1 MQRKKLLALEINKN
15 RADVP
20 AMQAVVELQH
30 KGKYVNYTTHQY
42 NYVYDAFIDESTGE
56 KTLIVDMFKPA
67 PAAEFLY
74 RLFIGKNKQGDDKWF
89 IVKSD
94 GTVSESSL
102 PVDYYCNQFYYQ
114 FSADTDKVID
124 EYLSDTKSYA
134 KGKGIK
140 KIIAWQKAVRE
151 KRLKDKYQKIKDS
164 ISYELAEIRPLP
176 QSVHKWIDN
185 TVMAYSRYMFYDANG
200 KKQTTAN
207 AMISLC
213 ENLKLM
219 RDKHLYEALGFE
231 TFDTYTE
238 QACGIKRRQAY
249 NYISTYEKLGGTV
262 LQSNAQLGIT
272 KLQLLTEV
280 CAVDRA
286 EIIAENDLA
295 GMSVKEIK
303 ELVEKS
309 KQQGEQLALLGDEL
323 NDSNNAQKSLQA
335 DKQNLAEENKL
346 LHKRIKE
353 LESKPVEVA
362 VQEPTQAQIEAA
374 AKSKI
379 NSLKAS
385 FEKEKQNAVEEAV
398 KQATEKTKSSVKETL
413 EKDYKAKLESI
424 EKERQAALDK
434 AKQLANRLDK
444 NADAELV
451 TATLYFN
458 ELQAQLDKFINSV
471 EKICETNSAQGEKL
485 KQIAQNFL
493 SNTIANLN

>member
-1 MQRKKLLALEINKN
+1 M
-15 RADVP
+15 
-20 AMQAVVELQH
+20 
-30 KGKYVNYTTHQY
+30 
-42 NYVYDAFIDESTGE
+42 
-56 KTLIVDMFKPA
+56 
-67 PAAEFLY
+67 
-74 RLFIGKNKQGDDKWF
+74 
-89 IVKSD
+89 SD
-94 GTVSESSL
+94 NSSIMSIT
-102 PVDYYCNQFYYQ
+102 DFNITEM
-114 FSADTDKVID
+114 SADTMSA
-124 EYLSDTKSYA
+124 LNTHQ
-134 KGKGIK
+134 
-140 KIIAWQKAVRE
+140 KIIT
-151 KRLKDKYQKIKDS
+151 
-164 ISYELAEIRPLP
+164 AE
-176 QSVHKWIDN
+176 
-185 TVMAYSRYMFYDANG
+185 
-200 KKQTTAN
+200 QTAAN
-207 AMISLC
+207 AMLSLC

-219 RDKHLYEALGFE
+219 RDKRLYEALGFE

-280 CAVDRA
+280 CAVDRDDFV
-286 EIIAENDLA
+286 AENDLA

-303 ELVEKS
+303 KLVEKS

-335 DKQNLAEENKL
+335 DKQNLAEENKS

-362 VQEPTQAQIEAA
+362 VQEPTAEQIEAA

-379 NSLKAS
+379 DSLKAS
-385 FEKEKQNAVEEAV
+385 FEKEKQNAIEEAV
-398 KQATEKTKSSVKETL
+398 RKATEKAKSSVKETL
-413 EKDYKAKLESI
+413 EKEYKIKLESI

-434 AKQLANRLDK
+434 AKQLANKLDK

-471 EKICETNSAQGEKL
+471 EKIVETNQEQGEKL
-485 KQIAQNFL
+485 KHIVKNFL

>member
-1 MQRKKLLALEINKN
+1 MSDNSSIMSI
-15 RADVP
+15 ADFNITE
-20 AMQAVVELQH
+20 M
-30 KGKYVNYTTHQY
+30 
-42 NYVYDAFIDESTGE
+42 
-56 KTLIVDMFKPA
+56 
-67 PAAEFLY
+67 
-74 RLFIGKNKQGDDKWF
+74 
-89 IVKSD
+89 
-94 GTVSESSL
+94 
-102 PVDYYCNQFYYQ
+102 
-114 FSADTDKVID
+114 SADTMSA
-124 EYLSDTKSYA
+124 LSTHQ
-134 KGKGIK
+134 
-140 KIIAWQKAVRE
+140 KIIT
-151 KRLKDKYQKIKDS
+151 
-164 ISYELAEIRPLP
+164 AE
-176 QSVHKWIDN
+176 
-185 TVMAYSRYMFYDANG
+185 
-200 KKQTTAN
+200 QTAAN

-231 TFDTYTE
+231 TFDTYSE

-434 AKQLANRLDK
+434 AKQLAIKLDK
-444 NADAELV
+444 NADADLV

-458 ELQAQLDKFINSV
+458 ELQSHLKKFINSV

>member
-1 MQRKKLLALEINKN
+1 MSDNSSIMSI
-15 RADVP
+15 ADFNITE
-20 AMQAVVELQH
+20 M
-30 KGKYVNYTTHQY
+30 
-42 NYVYDAFIDESTGE
+42 
-56 KTLIVDMFKPA
+56 
-67 PAAEFLY
+67 
-74 RLFIGKNKQGDDKWF
+74 
-89 IVKSD
+89 
-94 GTVSESSL
+94 
-102 PVDYYCNQFYYQ
+102 
-114 FSADTDKVID
+114 SADTMSA
-124 EYLSDTKSYA
+124 LNTHQ
-134 KGKGIK
+134 
-140 KIIAWQKAVRE
+140 KIIT
-151 KRLKDKYQKIKDS
+151 
-164 ISYELAEIRPLP
+164 AE
-176 QSVHKWIDN
+176 
-185 TVMAYSRYMFYDANG
+185 
-200 KKQTTAN
+200 QTAAN

-238 QACGIKRRQAY
+238 QACGFKRRQAY
-249 NYISTYEKLGGTV
+249 NHIRTYEKLGGTF

-280 CAVDRA
+280 CAVDRDDFV
-286 EIIAENDLA
+286 AENDLA
-295 GMSVKEIK
+295 GMSVKGIK

-335 DKQNLAEENKL
+335 DKQNLAEENKS

-362 VQEPTQAQIEAA
+362 VQEPTAEQIEAA

-398 KQATEKTKSSVKETL
+398 RQATEKTKSSVKETL

-434 AKQLANRLDK
+434 AKQLANKLDK

-471 EKICETNSAQGEKL
+471 EKICEINSVQGEKL
-485 KQIAQNFL
+485 KQIAKDFL
-493 SNTIANLN
+493 NSTITNLN

>member
-1 MQRKKLLALEINKN
+1 MSDNSSIMSI
-15 RADVP
+15 ADFNITE
-20 AMQAVVELQH
+20 M
-30 KGKYVNYTTHQY
+30 
-42 NYVYDAFIDESTGE
+42 
-56 KTLIVDMFKPA
+56 
-67 PAAEFLY
+67 
-74 RLFIGKNKQGDDKWF
+74 
-89 IVKSD
+89 
-94 GTVSESSL
+94 
-102 PVDYYCNQFYYQ
+102 
-114 FSADTDKVID
+114 SADTMSA
-124 EYLSDTKSYA
+124 LNTHQ
-134 KGKGIK
+134 
-140 KIIAWQKAVRE
+140 KIIT
-151 KRLKDKYQKIKDS
+151 
-164 ISYELAEIRPLP
+164 AE
-176 QSVHKWIDN
+176 
-185 TVMAYSRYMFYDANG
+185 
-200 KKQTTAN
+200 QTAAN

-280 CAVDRA
+280 CAVDRDDF
-286 EIIAENDLA
+286 IADNDLA

>member
-1 MQRKKLLALEINKN
+1 MSDNSSIMSI
-15 RADVP
+15 ADFNITE
-20 AMQAVVELQH
+20 M
-30 KGKYVNYTTHQY
+30 
-42 NYVYDAFIDESTGE
+42 
-56 KTLIVDMFKPA
+56 
-67 PAAEFLY
+67 
-74 RLFIGKNKQGDDKWF
+74 
-89 IVKSD
+89 
-94 GTVSESSL
+94 
-102 PVDYYCNQFYYQ
+102 
-114 FSADTDKVID
+114 SADTMSA
-124 EYLSDTKSYA
+124 LNTHQ
-134 KGKGIK
+134 
-140 KIIAWQKAVRE
+140 KIIT
-151 KRLKDKYQKIKDS
+151 
-164 ISYELAEIRPLP
+164 AE
-176 QSVHKWIDN
+176 
-185 TVMAYSRYMFYDANG
+185 
-200 KKQTTAN
+200 QTAAN
-207 AMISLC
+207 AMMSLC

-231 TFDTYTE
+231 TFDGYTE
-238 QACGIKRRQAY
+238 RACGIKRRQAY

-280 CAVDRA
+280 CAVDRDDF
-286 EIIAENDLA
+286 IADNDLA
-295 GMSVKEIK
+295 GMSVREIK

-323 NDSNNAQKSLQA
+323 NDSNTVQKSLQS
-335 DKQNLAEENKL
+335 DKKNLTDENKL
-346 LHKRIKE
+346 LQKRIKE
-353 LESKPVEVA
+353 LEDKPVEVA

-434 AKQLANRLDK
+434 AKQLANKLDK
-444 NADAELV
+444 NADADLV

-458 ELQAQLDKFINSV
+458 ELQSHLKKFINSV

>member
-1 MQRKKLLALEINKN
+1 MQKTKP
-15 RADVP
+15 P
-20 AMQAVVELQH
+20 A
-30 KGKYVNYTTHQY
+30 
-42 NYVYDAFIDESTGE
+42 
-56 KTLIVDMFKPA
+56 
-67 PAAEFLY
+67 
-74 RLFIGKNKQGDDKWF
+74 
-89 IVKSD
+89 
-94 GTVSESSL
+94 
-102 PVDYYCNQFYYQ
+102 
-114 FSADTDKVID
+114 
-124 EYLSDTKSYA
+124 
-134 KGKGIK
+134 
-140 KIIAWQKAVRE
+140 
-151 KRLKDKYQKIKDS
+151 
-164 ISYELAEIRPLP
+164 
-176 QSVHKWIDN
+176 
-185 TVMAYSRYMFYDANG
+185 
-200 KKQTTAN
+200 
-207 AMISLC
+207 
-213 ENLKLM
+213 
-219 RDKHLYEALGFE
+219 
-231 TFDTYTE
+231 
-238 QACGIKRRQAY
+238 
-249 NYISTYEKLGGTV
+249 
-262 LQSNAQLGIT
+262 NAQLGIT

-379 NSLKAS
+379 DSLKAS
-385 FEKEKQNAVEEAV
+385 FEKEKQSAVEEAV
-398 KQATEKTKSSVKETL
+398 KEATEKAQTSVKDEL
-413 EKDYKAKLESI
+413 EKTYRAKLEAI
-424 EKERQAALDK
+424 DKEKTDAIKK
-434 AKQLANRLDK
+434 AEQLANKLDK
-444 NADAELV
+444 NADADLV

-458 ELQAQLDKFINSV
+458 ELQSHLKKFINSV

>member
-1 MQRKKLLALEINKN
+1 MSDNSSIMSIMDIGDFNITEINEDTKTSLALHQKILATEQAGAIIK
-15 RADVP
+15 V
-20 AMQAVVELQH
+20 MQ
-30 KGKYVNYTTHQY
+30 
-42 NYVYDAFIDESTGE
+42 
-56 KTLIVDMFKPA
+56 
-67 PAAEFLY
+67 
-74 RLFIGKNKQGDDKWF
+74 GKN
-89 IVKSD
+89 
-94 GTVSESSL
+94 L
-102 PVDYYCNQFYYQ
+102 
-114 FSADTDKVID
+114 
-124 EYLSDTKSYA
+124 
-134 KGKGIK
+134 
-140 KIIAWQKAVRE
+140 KI
-151 KRLKDKYQKIKDS
+151 
-164 ISYELAEIRPLP
+164 
-176 QSVHKWIDN
+176 
-185 TVMAYSRYMFYDANG
+185 
-200 KKQTTAN
+200 
-207 AMISLC
+207 
-213 ENLKLM
+213 M
-219 RDKHLYEALGFE
+219 RDIKLFNTLGFDSFE
-231 TFDTYTE
+231 EYTE
-238 QACGIKRRQAY
+238 RACGIKRRQAY
-249 NYISTYEKLGGTV
+249 NYITIYEKLGEKF

-280 CAVDRA
+280 SAVDRDDFV
-286 EIIAENDLA
+286 AENDLA

-424 EKERQAALDK
+424 KKERQAALDK
-434 AKQLANRLDK
+434 AKQLAIKLDK
-444 NADAELV
+444 NADADLV

-458 ELQAQLDKFINSV
+458 ELQSHLKKFINSV

>member
-1 MQRKKLLALEINKN
+1 MSDNSSIMSI
-15 RADVP
+15 ADFNITE
-20 AMQAVVELQH
+20 M
-30 KGKYVNYTTHQY
+30 
-42 NYVYDAFIDESTGE
+42 
-56 KTLIVDMFKPA
+56 
-67 PAAEFLY
+67 
-74 RLFIGKNKQGDDKWF
+74 
-89 IVKSD
+89 
-94 GTVSESSL
+94 
-102 PVDYYCNQFYYQ
+102 
-114 FSADTDKVID
+114 SADTMSALNIHQ
-124 EYLSDTKSYA
+124 
-134 KGKGIK
+134 
-140 KIIAWQKAVRE
+140 KIIT
-151 KRLKDKYQKIKDS
+151 
-164 ISYELAEIRPLP
+164 AE
-176 QSVHKWIDN
+176 
-185 TVMAYSRYMFYDANG
+185 
-200 KKQTTAN
+200 QTAAN

-219 RDKHLYEALGFE
+219 RDKHLYEALGFKK
-231 TFDTYTE
+231 FDTYTE

-434 AKQLANRLDK
+434 

>member
-1 MQRKKLLALEINKN
+1 
-15 RADVP
+15 
-20 AMQAVVELQH
+20 
-30 KGKYVNYTTHQY
+30 
-42 NYVYDAFIDESTGE
+42 
-56 KTLIVDMFKPA
+56 
-67 PAAEFLY
+67 
-74 RLFIGKNKQGDDKWF
+74 
-89 IVKSD
+89 
-94 GTVSESSL
+94 
-102 PVDYYCNQFYYQ
+102 
-114 FSADTDKVID
+114 
-124 EYLSDTKSYA
+124 
-134 KGKGIK
+134 
-140 KIIAWQKAVRE
+140 
-151 KRLKDKYQKIKDS
+151 
-164 ISYELAEIRPLP
+164 
-176 QSVHKWIDN
+176 
-185 TVMAYSRYMFYDANG
+185 
-200 KKQTTAN
+200 
-207 AMISLC
+207 MISLC

-280 CAVDRA
+280 CAVDRDDFV
-286 EIIAENDLA
+286 AENDLA

-335 DKQNLAEENKL
+335 DKQNLTDENKL

-434 AKQLANRLDK
+434 AKQLAIKLDK
-444 NADAELV
+444 NADADLV
-451 TATLYFN
+451 AATLYFN
-458 ELQAQLDKFINSV
+458 ELQSHLKKFINSV

>member
-1 MQRKKLLALEINKN
+1 MSDNSSIMSI
-15 RADVP
+15 ADFNITE
-20 AMQAVVELQH
+20 M
-30 KGKYVNYTTHQY
+30 
-42 NYVYDAFIDESTGE
+42 
-56 KTLIVDMFKPA
+56 
-67 PAAEFLY
+67 
-74 RLFIGKNKQGDDKWF
+74 
-89 IVKSD
+89 
-94 GTVSESSL
+94 
-102 PVDYYCNQFYYQ
+102 
-114 FSADTDKVID
+114 SADTMSA
-124 EYLSDTKSYA
+124 LNTHQ
-134 KGKGIK
+134 
-140 KIIAWQKAVRE
+140 KIIT
-151 KRLKDKYQKIKDS
+151 
-164 ISYELAEIRPLP
+164 AE
-176 QSVHKWIDN
+176 
-185 TVMAYSRYMFYDANG
+185 
-200 KKQTTAN
+200 QTAAN

-323 NDSNNAQKSLQA
+323 NDSNNVQKSLQA
-335 DKQNLAEENKL
+335 DKQNLAEENKS

-362 VQEPTQAQIEAA
+362 VQEPTAEQIEAA

-413 EKDYKAKLESI
+413 EKEYKTKLESI

-485 KQIAQNFL
+485 KQIAKTFL
-493 SNTIANLN
+493 SDTIANLN

>member
-1 MQRKKLLALEINKN
+1 MSDSSIMSI
-15 RADVP
+15 ADFNITE
-20 AMQAVVELQH
+20 M
-30 KGKYVNYTTHQY
+30 
-42 NYVYDAFIDESTGE
+42 
-56 KTLIVDMFKPA
+56 
-67 PAAEFLY
+67 
-74 RLFIGKNKQGDDKWF
+74 
-89 IVKSD
+89 
-94 GTVSESSL
+94 
-102 PVDYYCNQFYYQ
+102 
-114 FSADTDKVID
+114 SADTISA
-124 EYLSDTKSYA
+124 LSTHQ
-134 KGKGIK
+134 
-140 KIIAWQKAVRE
+140 KIIT
-151 KRLKDKYQKIKDS
+151 
-164 ISYELAEIRPLP
+164 AE
-176 QSVHKWIDN
+176 
-185 TVMAYSRYMFYDANG
+185 
-200 KKQTTAN
+200 QTAAN

-280 CAVDRA
+280 CAVDRDDFV
-286 EIIAENDLA
+286 AENDLA

-353 LESKPVEVA
+353 LESKPIEVA

-398 KQATEKTKSSVKETL
+398 RQATEKAQTSVKDEL
-413 EKDYKAKLESI
+413 EKTYRAKLEAI
-424 EKERQAALDK
+424 DKEKAE
-434 AKQLANRLDK
+434 QLANKLDK
-444 NADAELV
+444 NADADLV

-458 ELQAQLDKFINSV
+458 ELQSHLKKFINSV
-471 EKICETNSAQGEKL
+471 EKIIETNPTKGEKL
-485 KQIAQNFL
+485 KQIAKAFL
-493 SNTIANLN
+493 SDTIANLN

>member
-1 MQRKKLLALEINKN
+1 MSDNSSIMSI
-15 RADVP
+15 ADFNITE
-20 AMQAVVELQH
+20 M
-30 KGKYVNYTTHQY
+30 
-42 NYVYDAFIDESTGE
+42 
-56 KTLIVDMFKPA
+56 
-67 PAAEFLY
+67 
-74 RLFIGKNKQGDDKWF
+74 
-89 IVKSD
+89 
-94 GTVSESSL
+94 
-102 PVDYYCNQFYYQ
+102 
-114 FSADTDKVID
+114 SADTMSA
-124 EYLSDTKSYA
+124 LNTHQ
-134 KGKGIK
+134 
-140 KIIAWQKAVRE
+140 KIIT
-151 KRLKDKYQKIKDS
+151 
-164 ISYELAEIRPLP
+164 AE
-176 QSVHKWIDN
+176 
-185 TVMAYSRYMFYDANG
+185 
-200 KKQTTAN
+200 QTAAN

-398 KQATEKTKSSVKETL
+398 KQATEKTQTSVKDEL
-413 EKDYKAKLESI
+413 EKTYRAKLEAI
-424 EKERQAALDK
+424 DKEKTDAIKK
-434 AKQLANRLDK
+434 AEQLANKLDK

-451 TATLYFN
+451 TATLYFGEIQRN
-458 ELQAQLDKFINSV
+458 TDKFTESV
-471 EKICETNSAQGEKL
+471 AKIAGSDPDKGEKL
-485 KQIAQNFL
+485 RGIAKSYFD
-493 SNTIANLN
+493 SIAYKFN

>member
-1 MQRKKLLALEINKN
+1 MSDNSSIMSI
-15 RADVP
+15 ADFNITE
-20 AMQAVVELQH
+20 M
-30 KGKYVNYTTHQY
+30 
-42 NYVYDAFIDESTGE
+42 
-56 KTLIVDMFKPA
+56 
-67 PAAEFLY
+67 
-74 RLFIGKNKQGDDKWF
+74 
-89 IVKSD
+89 
-94 GTVSESSL
+94 
-102 PVDYYCNQFYYQ
+102 
-114 FSADTDKVID
+114 SADTMSALNIHQ
-124 EYLSDTKSYA
+124 
-134 KGKGIK
+134 
-140 KIIAWQKAVRE
+140 KIIT
-151 KRLKDKYQKIKDS
+151 
-164 ISYELAEIRPLP
+164 AE
-176 QSVHKWIDN
+176 
-185 TVMAYSRYMFYDANG
+185 
-200 KKQTTAN
+200 QTAAN

-219 RDKHLYEALGFE
+219 RDKHLYEALGFKK
-231 TFDTYTE
+231 FDTYTE

-262 LQSNAQLGIT
+262 LQSNASLGIT

-280 CAVDRA
+280 CAVDRDDF
-286 EIIAENDLA
+286 IADNDLA

-346 LHKRIKE
+346 LHKQIKE

-385 FEKEKQNAVEEAV
+385 FEREKQNAVEEAV

-444 NADAELV
+444 NADTELV

>member
-1 MQRKKLLALEINKN
+1 MSDNSSIMSI
-15 RADVP
+15 ADFNITE
-20 AMQAVVELQH
+20 M
-30 KGKYVNYTTHQY
+30 
-42 NYVYDAFIDESTGE
+42 
-56 KTLIVDMFKPA
+56 
-67 PAAEFLY
+67 
-74 RLFIGKNKQGDDKWF
+74 
-89 IVKSD
+89 
-94 GTVSESSL
+94 
-102 PVDYYCNQFYYQ
+102 
-114 FSADTDKVID
+114 SADTMSA
-124 EYLSDTKSYA
+124 LNTHQ
-134 KGKGIK
+134 
-140 KIIAWQKAVRE
+140 KIIT
-151 KRLKDKYQKIKDS
+151 
-164 ISYELAEIRPLP
+164 AE
-176 QSVHKWIDN
+176 
-185 TVMAYSRYMFYDANG
+185 
-200 KKQTTAN
+200 QTAAN

-434 AKQLANRLDK
+434 AKQLAIKLDK
-444 NADAELV
+444 NADADLV
-451 TATLYFN
+451 AATLYFN
-458 ELQAQLDKFINSV
+458 ELQSHLKKFINSV

>member
-1 MQRKKLLALEINKN
+1 MSIMDIGDFNITEINEDTKTSLALHQKILATEQAGAIIK
-15 RADVP
+15 V
-20 AMQAVVELQH
+20 MQ
-30 KGKYVNYTTHQY
+30 
-42 NYVYDAFIDESTGE
+42 
-56 KTLIVDMFKPA
+56 
-67 PAAEFLY
+67 
-74 RLFIGKNKQGDDKWF
+74 GKN
-89 IVKSD
+89 
-94 GTVSESSL
+94 L
-102 PVDYYCNQFYYQ
+102 
-114 FSADTDKVID
+114 
-124 EYLSDTKSYA
+124 
-134 KGKGIK
+134 
-140 KIIAWQKAVRE
+140 KI
-151 KRLKDKYQKIKDS
+151 
-164 ISYELAEIRPLP
+164 
-176 QSVHKWIDN
+176 
-185 TVMAYSRYMFYDANG
+185 
-200 KKQTTAN
+200 
-207 AMISLC
+207 
-213 ENLKLM
+213 M
-219 RDKHLYEALGFE
+219 RDIKLFNTLGFDSFE
-231 TFDTYTE
+231 EYTE
-238 QACGIKRRQAY
+238 RACGIKRRQAY
-249 NYISTYEKLGGTV
+249 NYITIYEKLGEKF

-280 CAVDRA
+280 CAVDRDDFV
-286 EIIAENDLA
+286 AENDLA

-424 EKERQAALDK
+424 KKERQAALDK
-434 AKQLANRLDK
+434 AKQLAIKLDK
-444 NADAELV
+444 NADADLV

-458 ELQAQLDKFINSV
+458 ELQSHLKKFINSV

>member
-1 MQRKKLLALEINKN
+1 MSDNSSIMSI
-15 RADVP
+15 ADFNITE
-20 AMQAVVELQH
+20 M
-30 KGKYVNYTTHQY
+30 
-42 NYVYDAFIDESTGE
+42 
-56 KTLIVDMFKPA
+56 
-67 PAAEFLY
+67 
-74 RLFIGKNKQGDDKWF
+74 
-89 IVKSD
+89 
-94 GTVSESSL
+94 
-102 PVDYYCNQFYYQ
+102 
-114 FSADTDKVID
+114 SADTMSALNIHQ
-124 EYLSDTKSYA
+124 
-134 KGKGIK
+134 
-140 KIIAWQKAVRE
+140 KIIT
-151 KRLKDKYQKIKDS
+151 
-164 ISYELAEIRPLP
+164 AE
-176 QSVHKWIDN
+176 
-185 TVMAYSRYMFYDANG
+185 
-200 KKQTTAN
+200 QTAAN

-280 CAVDRA
+280 CAVDRDDFV
-286 EIIAENDLA
+286 AENDLA

-335 DKQNLAEENKL
+335 DKQNLTDENKL

-434 AKQLANRLDK
+434 AKQLAIKLDK
-444 NADAELV
+444 NADADLV
-451 TATLYFN
+451 AATLYFN
-458 ELQAQLDKFINSV
+458 ELQSHLKKFINSV

>member
-1 MQRKKLLALEINKN
+1 MSDNSSIMSI
-15 RADVP
+15 ADFNITE
-20 AMQAVVELQH
+20 M
-30 KGKYVNYTTHQY
+30 
-42 NYVYDAFIDESTGE
+42 
-56 KTLIVDMFKPA
+56 
-67 PAAEFLY
+67 
-74 RLFIGKNKQGDDKWF
+74 
-89 IVKSD
+89 
-94 GTVSESSL
+94 
-102 PVDYYCNQFYYQ
+102 
-114 FSADTDKVID
+114 SADTMSA
-124 EYLSDTKSYA
+124 LNTHQ
-134 KGKGIK
+134 
-140 KIIAWQKAVRE
+140 KIIT
-151 KRLKDKYQKIKDS
+151 
-164 ISYELAEIRPLP
+164 AE
-176 QSVHKWIDN
+176 
-185 TVMAYSRYMFYDANG
+185 
-200 KKQTTAN
+200 QTAAN

-434 AKQLANRLDK
+434 AKQLANKLDK

-485 KQIAQNFL
+485 KQIAKDFL
-493 SNTIANLN
+493 NSTITNLN

>member
-1 MQRKKLLALEINKN
+1 MSDNSSIMSI
-15 RADVP
+15 ADFNITE
-20 AMQAVVELQH
+20 M
-30 KGKYVNYTTHQY
+30 
-42 NYVYDAFIDESTGE
+42 
-56 KTLIVDMFKPA
+56 
-67 PAAEFLY
+67 
-74 RLFIGKNKQGDDKWF
+74 
-89 IVKSD
+89 
-94 GTVSESSL
+94 
-102 PVDYYCNQFYYQ
+102 
-114 FSADTDKVID
+114 SADTMSA
-124 EYLSDTKSYA
+124 LSTHQ
-134 KGKGIK
+134 
-140 KIIAWQKAVRE
+140 KIIT
-151 KRLKDKYQKIKDS
+151 
-164 ISYELAEIRPLP
+164 AE
-176 QSVHKWIDN
+176 
-185 TVMAYSRYMFYDANG
+185 
-200 KKQTTAN
+200 QTAAN
-207 AMISLC
+207 ALISLC

-231 TFDTYTE
+231 TFDGYTE
-238 QACGIKRRQAY
+238 RTCGIKRRQAY

-280 CAVDRA
+280 CAVDRDDFV
-286 EIIAENDLA
+286 AENDLA

-385 FEKEKQNAVEEAV
+385 FEREKQNAVEEAV

-458 ELQAQLDKFINSV
+458 ELQAKLDKFINSV

>member
-1 MQRKKLLALEINKN
+1 MSDNSSIMSI
-15 RADVP
+15 ADFNITE
-20 AMQAVVELQH
+20 M
-30 KGKYVNYTTHQY
+30 
-42 NYVYDAFIDESTGE
+42 
-56 KTLIVDMFKPA
+56 
-67 PAAEFLY
+67 
-74 RLFIGKNKQGDDKWF
+74 
-89 IVKSD
+89 
-94 GTVSESSL
+94 
-102 PVDYYCNQFYYQ
+102 
-114 FSADTDKVID
+114 SADTMSA
-124 EYLSDTKSYA
+124 LNTHQ
-134 KGKGIK
+134 
-140 KIIAWQKAVRE
+140 KIIT
-151 KRLKDKYQKIKDS
+151 
-164 ISYELAEIRPLP
+164 AE
-176 QSVHKWIDN
+176 
-185 TVMAYSRYMFYDANG
+185 
-200 KKQTTAN
+200 QTAAN

-231 TFDTYTE
+231 TFETYTE

-280 CAVDRA
+280 CAVDRDDF
-286 EIIAENDLA
+286 IADNDLA

-379 NSLKAS
+379 SSLKAS

-398 KQATEKTKSSVKETL
+398 KQATEKAQTSVKDEL
-413 EKDYKAKLESI
+413 EKTYRAKLEAI
-424 EKERQAALDK
+424 DKEKADAIKK
-434 AKQLANRLDK
+434 AEQLANKLDK
-444 NADAELV
+444 NADADLV

-458 ELQAQLDKFINSV
+458 ELQSHLKKFINSV
-471 EKICETNSAQGEKL
+471 EKIIETNPTKGEKL
-485 KQIAQNFL
+485 KQIAKAFL
-493 SNTIANLN
+493 SDTIANLN

>member
-1 MQRKKLLALEINKN
+1 MSDSSSIMSI
-15 RADVP
+15 ADFNITE
-20 AMQAVVELQH
+20 M
-30 KGKYVNYTTHQY
+30 
-42 NYVYDAFIDESTGE
+42 
-56 KTLIVDMFKPA
+56 
-67 PAAEFLY
+67 
-74 RLFIGKNKQGDDKWF
+74 
-89 IVKSD
+89 
-94 GTVSESSL
+94 
-102 PVDYYCNQFYYQ
+102 
-114 FSADTDKVID
+114 SADTISA
-124 EYLSDTKSYA
+124 LSTHQ
-134 KGKGIK
+134 
-140 KIIAWQKAVRE
+140 KIIT
-151 KRLKDKYQKIKDS
+151 
-164 ISYELAEIRPLP
+164 AE
-176 QSVHKWIDN
+176 
-185 TVMAYSRYMFYDANG
+185 
-200 KKQTTAN
+200 QTAAN

-280 CAVDRA
+280 CAVDRDDFV
-286 EIIAENDLA
+286 AENDLA

-362 VQEPTQAQIEAA
+362 VQEPTQAQIEVA

-385 FEKEKQNAVEEAV
+385 FEREKQNAVEEAV

>member
-1 MQRKKLLALEINKN
+1 MSDSSSIMSI
-15 RADVP
+15 ADFNITE
-20 AMQAVVELQH
+20 M
-30 KGKYVNYTTHQY
+30 
-42 NYVYDAFIDESTGE
+42 
-56 KTLIVDMFKPA
+56 
-67 PAAEFLY
+67 
-74 RLFIGKNKQGDDKWF
+74 
-89 IVKSD
+89 
-94 GTVSESSL
+94 
-102 PVDYYCNQFYYQ
+102 
-114 FSADTDKVID
+114 SADTISA
-124 EYLSDTKSYA
+124 LSTHQ
-134 KGKGIK
+134 
-140 KIIAWQKAVRE
+140 KIIT
-151 KRLKDKYQKIKDS
+151 
-164 ISYELAEIRPLP
+164 AE
-176 QSVHKWIDN
+176 
-185 TVMAYSRYMFYDANG
+185 
-200 KKQTTAN
+200 QTAAN

-249 NYISTYEKLGGTV
+249 NYISTYEKLSGTV

-280 CAVDRA
+280 CAVDRDDFV
-286 EIIAENDLA
+286 AENDLA

-398 KQATEKTKSSVKETL
+398 RQATEKAQTSVKDEL
-413 EKDYKAKLESI
+413 EKTYRAKLEAI
-424 EKERQAALDK
+424 DKEKADAIKK
-434 AKQLANRLDK
+434 AEQLANKLDK
-444 NADAELV
+444 NADADLV
-451 TATLYFN
+451 TATLYFS
-458 ELQAQLDKFINSV
+458 ELQSHLKKFINSV
-471 EKICETNSAQGEKL
+471 EKIIETNPTKGEKL
-485 KQIAQNFL
+485 KQIAKAFL
-493 SNTIANLN
+493 SDTIANLN

>member
-1 MQRKKLLALEINKN
+1 MSDNSSIMSI
-15 RADVP
+15 ADFNITE
-20 AMQAVVELQH
+20 M
-30 KGKYVNYTTHQY
+30 
-42 NYVYDAFIDESTGE
+42 
-56 KTLIVDMFKPA
+56 
-67 PAAEFLY
+67 
-74 RLFIGKNKQGDDKWF
+74 
-89 IVKSD
+89 
-94 GTVSESSL
+94 
-102 PVDYYCNQFYYQ
+102 
-114 FSADTDKVID
+114 SADTMSA
-124 EYLSDTKSYA
+124 LNTHQ
-134 KGKGIK
+134 
-140 KIIAWQKAVRE
+140 KIIT
-151 KRLKDKYQKIKDS
+151 
-164 ISYELAEIRPLP
+164 AE
-176 QSVHKWIDN
+176 
-185 TVMAYSRYMFYDANG
+185 
-200 KKQTTAN
+200 QTAAN

-280 CAVDRA
+280 CAIDRDDFV
-286 EIIAENDLA
+286 AENDLA

-335 DKQNLAEENKL
+335 DKQNLAEENKS

-362 VQEPTQAQIEAA
+362 VQEPTAEQIEAA

-379 NSLKAS
+379 DSLKAS
-385 FEKEKQNAVEEAV
+385 FEKEKQSAVEKAV
-398 KQATEKTKSSVKETL
+398 KQATEKTKSNVKETL
-413 EKDYKAKLESI
+413 EKEYKAKFESI

-471 EKICETNSAQGEKL
+471 EKICETNSAQGKKL

>member
-1 MQRKKLLALEINKN
+1 MSDSSSIMSI
-15 RADVP
+15 ADFNITE
-20 AMQAVVELQH
+20 M
-30 KGKYVNYTTHQY
+30 
-42 NYVYDAFIDESTGE
+42 
-56 KTLIVDMFKPA
+56 
-67 PAAEFLY
+67 
-74 RLFIGKNKQGDDKWF
+74 
-89 IVKSD
+89 
-94 GTVSESSL
+94 
-102 PVDYYCNQFYYQ
+102 
-114 FSADTDKVID
+114 SADTISA
-124 EYLSDTKSYA
+124 LSTHQ
-134 KGKGIK
+134 
-140 KIIAWQKAVRE
+140 KIIT
-151 KRLKDKYQKIKDS
+151 
-164 ISYELAEIRPLP
+164 AE
-176 QSVHKWIDN
+176 
-185 TVMAYSRYMFYDANG
+185 
-200 KKQTTAN
+200 QTAAN

-280 CAVDRA
+280 CAVDRDDFV
-286 EIIAENDLA
+286 AENDLA

-335 DKQNLAEENKL
+335 DKQNLTDENKL

-434 AKQLANRLDK
+434 AKQLANKLDK

-485 KQIAQNFL
+485 KQIAKDFL
-493 SNTIANLN
+493 NSTITNLN

>member
-1 MQRKKLLALEINKN
+1 MSDSSSIMSI
-15 RADVP
+15 ADFNITE
-20 AMQAVVELQH
+20 M
-30 KGKYVNYTTHQY
+30 
-42 NYVYDAFIDESTGE
+42 
-56 KTLIVDMFKPA
+56 
-67 PAAEFLY
+67 
-74 RLFIGKNKQGDDKWF
+74 
-89 IVKSD
+89 
-94 GTVSESSL
+94 
-102 PVDYYCNQFYYQ
+102 
-114 FSADTDKVID
+114 SADTISA
-124 EYLSDTKSYA
+124 LSTHQ
-134 KGKGIK
+134 
-140 KIIAWQKAVRE
+140 KIIT
-151 KRLKDKYQKIKDS
+151 
-164 ISYELAEIRPLP
+164 AE
-176 QSVHKWIDN
+176 
-185 TVMAYSRYMFYDANG
+185 
-200 KKQTTAN
+200 QTAAN

-280 CAVDRA
+280 CAVDRDDFV
-286 EIIAENDLA
+286 AENDLA

>member
-1 MQRKKLLALEINKN
+1 MSDNSSIMSI
-15 RADVP
+15 ADFNITE
-20 AMQAVVELQH
+20 M
-30 KGKYVNYTTHQY
+30 
-42 NYVYDAFIDESTGE
+42 
-56 KTLIVDMFKPA
+56 
-67 PAAEFLY
+67 
-74 RLFIGKNKQGDDKWF
+74 
-89 IVKSD
+89 
-94 GTVSESSL
+94 
-102 PVDYYCNQFYYQ
+102 
-114 FSADTDKVID
+114 SADTMSA
-124 EYLSDTKSYA
+124 LNTHQ
-134 KGKGIK
+134 
-140 KIIAWQKAVRE
+140 KIIT
-151 KRLKDKYQKIKDS
+151 
-164 ISYELAEIRPLP
+164 AE
-176 QSVHKWIDN
+176 
-185 TVMAYSRYMFYDANG
+185 
-200 KKQTTAN
+200 QTAAN

-280 CAVDRA
+280 CAVDRDDF
-286 EIIAENDLA
+286 IADNDLA

-309 KQQGEQLALLGDEL
+309 KQQGEQLTLLGDEL

-346 LHKRIKE
+346 LHKRIKK

>member
-1 MQRKKLLALEINKN
+1 MSDNSSIMSI
-15 RADVP
+15 ADFNITE
-20 AMQAVVELQH
+20 M
-30 KGKYVNYTTHQY
+30 
-42 NYVYDAFIDESTGE
+42 
-56 KTLIVDMFKPA
+56 
-67 PAAEFLY
+67 
-74 RLFIGKNKQGDDKWF
+74 
-89 IVKSD
+89 
-94 GTVSESSL
+94 
-102 PVDYYCNQFYYQ
+102 
-114 FSADTDKVID
+114 SADTMSALNIHQ
-124 EYLSDTKSYA
+124 
-134 KGKGIK
+134 
-140 KIIAWQKAVRE
+140 KIIT
-151 KRLKDKYQKIKDS
+151 
-164 ISYELAEIRPLP
+164 AE
-176 QSVHKWIDN
+176 
-185 TVMAYSRYMFYDANG
+185 
-200 KKQTTAN
+200 QTAAN

-219 RDKHLYEALGFE
+219 RDKHLYEALGFKK
-231 TFDTYTE
+231 FDTYTE

-280 CAVDRA
+280 CAVDRDDF
-286 EIIAENDLA
+286 ITDNDLA

-309 KQQGEQLALLGDEL
+309 KQQGEQLTLLGDEL

-385 FEKEKQNAVEEAV
+385 FEREKQNAVEEAV

>member
-1 MQRKKLLALEINKN
+1 MSDNSSIMSI
-15 RADVP
+15 ADFNITE
-20 AMQAVVELQH
+20 M
-30 KGKYVNYTTHQY
+30 
-42 NYVYDAFIDESTGE
+42 
-56 KTLIVDMFKPA
+56 
-67 PAAEFLY
+67 
-74 RLFIGKNKQGDDKWF
+74 
-89 IVKSD
+89 
-94 GTVSESSL
+94 
-102 PVDYYCNQFYYQ
+102 
-114 FSADTDKVID
+114 SADTMSALNIHQ
-124 EYLSDTKSYA
+124 
-134 KGKGIK
+134 
-140 KIIAWQKAVRE
+140 KIIT
-151 KRLKDKYQKIKDS
+151 
-164 ISYELAEIRPLP
+164 AE
-176 QSVHKWIDN
+176 
-185 TVMAYSRYMFYDANG
+185 
-200 KKQTTAN
+200 QTAAN

-219 RDKHLYEALGFE
+219 RDKHLYEALGFKK
-231 TFDTYTE
+231 FDTYTE

-249 NYISTYEKLGGTV
+249 NYISTHEKLGGTV

>member
-1 MQRKKLLALEINKN
+1 MSDNSSIMSI
-15 RADVP
+15 ADFNITE
-20 AMQAVVELQH
+20 M
-30 KGKYVNYTTHQY
+30 
-42 NYVYDAFIDESTGE
+42 
-56 KTLIVDMFKPA
+56 
-67 PAAEFLY
+67 
-74 RLFIGKNKQGDDKWF
+74 
-89 IVKSD
+89 
-94 GTVSESSL
+94 
-102 PVDYYCNQFYYQ
+102 
-114 FSADTDKVID
+114 SADTMSA
-124 EYLSDTKSYA
+124 LNTHQ
-134 KGKGIK
+134 
-140 KIIAWQKAVRE
+140 KIIT
-151 KRLKDKYQKIKDS
+151 
-164 ISYELAEIRPLP
+164 AE
-176 QSVHKWIDN
+176 
-185 TVMAYSRYMFYDANG
+185 
-200 KKQTTAN
+200 QTAAN

-262 LQSNAQLGIT
+262 LQSNASLGIT

-280 CAVDRA
+280 CAVDRDDF
-286 EIIAENDLA
+286 IADNDLA

-346 LHKRIKE
+346 LLKRIKE

-385 FEKEKQNAVEEAV
+385 FEREKQNAVEEAV

>member
-1 MQRKKLLALEINKN
+1 MSDNSSIMSI
-15 RADVP
+15 ADFNITE
-20 AMQAVVELQH
+20 M
-30 KGKYVNYTTHQY
+30 
-42 NYVYDAFIDESTGE
+42 
-56 KTLIVDMFKPA
+56 
-67 PAAEFLY
+67 
-74 RLFIGKNKQGDDKWF
+74 
-89 IVKSD
+89 
-94 GTVSESSL
+94 
-102 PVDYYCNQFYYQ
+102 
-114 FSADTDKVID
+114 SADTMSA
-124 EYLSDTKSYA
+124 LNTHQ
-134 KGKGIK
+134 
-140 KIIAWQKAVRE
+140 KIIT
-151 KRLKDKYQKIKDS
+151 
-164 ISYELAEIRPLP
+164 AE
-176 QSVHKWIDN
+176 
-185 TVMAYSRYMFYDANG
+185 
-200 KKQTTAN
+200 QTAAN

-280 CAVDRA
+280 CAVDRTK
-286 EIIAENDLA
+286 IIAENDLA

-385 FEKEKQNAVEEAV
+385 FEREKQNAVEEAV

>member
-1 MQRKKLLALEINKN
+1 MSDNSSIMSI
-15 RADVP
+15 ADFNITE
-20 AMQAVVELQH
+20 M
-30 KGKYVNYTTHQY
+30 
-42 NYVYDAFIDESTGE
+42 
-56 KTLIVDMFKPA
+56 
-67 PAAEFLY
+67 
-74 RLFIGKNKQGDDKWF
+74 
-89 IVKSD
+89 
-94 GTVSESSL
+94 
-102 PVDYYCNQFYYQ
+102 
-114 FSADTDKVID
+114 SADTMSA
-124 EYLSDTKSYA
+124 LSTHQ
-134 KGKGIK
+134 
-140 KIIAWQKAVRE
+140 KIIT
-151 KRLKDKYQKIKDS
+151 
-164 ISYELAEIRPLP
+164 AE
-176 QSVHKWIDN
+176 
-185 TVMAYSRYMFYDANG
+185 
-200 KKQTTAN
+200 QTAAN

-231 TFDTYTE
+231 TFDKYTE

-280 CAVDRA
+280 CAVDTA

-295 GMSVKEIK
+295 GMAVKEIK

-434 AKQLANRLDK
+434 AKQLAIKLDK
-444 NADAELV
+444 NADTDLV

-458 ELQAQLDKFINSV
+458 ELQSHLKKFINSV